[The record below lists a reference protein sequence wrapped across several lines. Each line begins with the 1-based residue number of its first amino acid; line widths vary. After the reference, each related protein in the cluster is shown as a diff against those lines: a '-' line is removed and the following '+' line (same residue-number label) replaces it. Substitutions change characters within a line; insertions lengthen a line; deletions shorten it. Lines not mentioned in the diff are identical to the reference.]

1 MQAADT
7 TREAGRLWNQT
18 PFRSYLFN
26 AFSLL
31 LPSGEQLV
39 IRAMEDAAA
48 HLPQGAALRQEVDH
62 FVQEERAHQRAHRQ
76 YNAVL
81 DEQGYEA
88 QALEARIARAAGA
101 LESGLSWKD
110 RLALAAALEF
120 LTALVSRQALSSRGW
135 LVEDGSRQSRLWRW
149 HCAEEVAHHR
159 VALRL
164 LQAVGRVGYWRRV
177 GLYVL
182 ASVILWGDVVRHLFS
197 FVQTDRSLGRLSW
210 GEAAWSLAGFVVQ
223 QWLGLARMAGG
234 WWAYALPLRWLAPA
248 SAVQNSA
255 STDLEVR
262 PLCTDDIPRLMVLE
276 RKKWNAEQAASA
288 DAMARRIAAHP
299 QLCIGAFCVSTGE
312 ALASL
317 FLKPISEAQLQ
328 SASTWADCVDDGP
341 GTSDQPG
348 RDLFGISLS
357 SVSPKGVDAI
367 FRFFWPRALK
377 AGWRNIY
384 LGSPVPGLARWC
396 RSQPSSQPNVE
407 SYISTRRCGLPLD
420 PQLRYYWRKGFRA
433 VVACKPDYFPHPES
447 LNYGVVVRGR
457 IPLSSLAP
465 LWRCL
470 PLPWLQH
477 MGRHLCAVL

>member
-7 TREAGRLWNQT
+7 TRAAGRLWNQT

-48 HLPQGAALRQEVDH
+48 HLPQGADLRHEVDS

-76 YNAVL
+76 YNALL
-81 DEQGYEA
+81 DEQGYKA
-88 QALEARIARAAGA
+88 SALEARIDRATRT
-101 LESGLSWKD
+101 LESELSWKD

-120 LTALVSRQALSSRGW
+120 LTALVSRQALSGRGW

-159 VALRL
+159 VSLRL
-164 LQAVGRVGYWRRV
+164 LQAVGRVGYWRRM
-177 GLYVL
+177 GLYAM
-182 ASVILWGDVVRHLFS
+182 ASVILWGDVVRHIFS

-210 GEAAWSLAGFVVQ
+210 GEAAWSLAGFVAQ

-248 SAVQNSA
+248 SAEQDA
-255 STDLEVR
+255 TRMDIEVR
-262 PLCTDDIPRLMVLE
+262 PLSPDDIPRLMALE

-288 DAMARRIAAHP
+288 DAMARRIAAYP
-299 QLCIGAFCVSTGE
+299 QLCIGAFCVRTGE

-317 FLKPISEAQLQ
+317 FLKPISEEQLR
-328 SASTWADCVDDGP
+328 SASTWADCVDEVP
-341 GTSDQPG
+341 GVSDPPH

-357 SVSPKGVDAI
+357 SISPEGVNAI

-384 LGSPVPGLARWC
+384 LGSPAPGLARWC
-396 RSQPSSQPNVE
+396 LHQSGRPPCVE
-407 SYISTRRCGLPLD
+407 RYVRTRRGGLPLD
-420 PQLRYYWRKGFRA
+420 PQLRYYWRKGFKT

-465 LWRCL
+465 LWRCV
-470 PLPWLQH
+470 PLSWLQH
-477 MGRHLCAVL
+477 MGRHLSAVL

>member
-7 TREAGRLWNQT
+7 FTEAGRLWNQT

-26 AFSLL
+26 ALSLL

-39 IRAMEDAAA
+39 IRAMEDATA
-48 HLPQGAALRQEVDH
+48 HLPQGAALRQEVDS

-88 QALEARIARAAGA
+88 RALEARIDRAASA

-120 LTALVSRQALSSRGW
+120 LTALVSRQALSGHGW

-164 LQAVGRVGYWRRV
+164 LQAVGTVGYWRRM

-182 ASVILWGDVVRHLFS
+182 ASVILWGDVVRHILS
-197 FVQTDRSLGRLSW
+197 FVQTDRGLGRLTW
-210 GEAAWSLAGFVVQ
+210 GEAARSLAGFVAQ
-223 QWLGLARMAGG
+223 QWPGLARMAGG

-248 SAVQNSA
+248 PARQEGA
-255 STDLEVR
+255 GTDIEVR
-262 PLCTDDIPRLMVLE
+262 LLRSDDIPRLMVLE
-276 RKKWNAEQAASA
+276 RKKWNTEQAASA
-288 DAMARRIAAHP
+288 DAMARRMAAHP
-299 QLCIGAFCVSTGE
+299 ELCIGAFCVRTGE

-317 FLKPISEAQLQ
+317 FLKPISEAQLR
-328 SASTWADCVDDGP
+328 SASTWADCANEAP
-341 GTSDQPG
+341 GASAPPC

-357 SVSPKGVDAI
+357 SISPEGVDAI

-384 LGSPVPGLARWC
+384 LGSPAPGLARWC
-396 RSQPSSQPNVE
+396 RRQSGRQPSVE
-407 SYISTRRCGLPLD
+407 SYVRTRRGGLPLD
-420 PQLRYYWRKGFRA
+420 PQLRYYWRKGFRT

-457 IPLSSLAP
+457 IPLSSWAP

-470 PLPWLQH
+470 PMPWLQR
-477 MGRHLCAVL
+477 MGRHLSAVL